1 MFFIIFSMFIVF
13 SIIMLIGSPKK
24 SFFIIML
31 IGSPKKSFFIFLLII
46 AIIPTGNSYADFISL
61 QGVYYFDF
69 YLIGFF
75 ILILK
80 SIMSY
85 SSEKNISIPYS
96 TLFGIFTY
104 LCIILVSVVSNNIVD
119 KYLLKDI
126 RPVIMIF
133 TAVYFSGL
141 VLRIDGYNKNTIFKI
156 LFVMFIFSI
165 IHLILPRLGVSVYK
179 DEYYEDNSYRYLDAS
194 TYVAAIYIINYFTS
208 NMKNECGKWARLC
221 FYAAILCV
229 LVGNSRFMLLA
240 IFASIIFVSVKDVK
254 KMAIYSL
261 SAILVA
267 GLFLGVSVYVGA
279 DRVVNG
285 FSGDVLLFQITNRF
299 SPALSLIDKMSW
311 YNYIFGLGAGTYF
324 DIPWFAYRGLET
336 QNISVDSLY
345 LTMYVKY
352 GLFGLML
359 IALFTKV
366 AVNGL
371 KANVKKAV
379 IIFCLIM
386 YFVSAIP
393 YHPYSL
399 GIIVGG
405 AVMILLNRKEVV

>member
-1 MFFIIFSMFIVF
+1 
-13 SIIMLIGSPKK
+13 
-24 SFFIIML
+24 ML

>member
-13 SIIMLIGSPKK
+13 S
-24 SFFIIML
+24 IIML

-208 NMKNECGKWARLC
+208 KMKNECGKWARLC

-371 KANVKKAV
+371 EANVKKAV

>member
-1 MFFIIFSMFIVF
+1 
-13 SIIMLIGSPKK
+13 
-24 SFFIIML
+24 ML

-61 QGVYYFDF
+61 QGMYYFDF

>member
-13 SIIMLIGSPKK
+13 S
-24 SFFIIML
+24 IIML

-208 NMKNECGKWARLC
+208 NMKKECGKWARLC

>member
-1 MFFIIFSMFIVF
+1 
-13 SIIMLIGSPKK
+13 
-24 SFFIIML
+24 
-31 IGSPKKSFFIFLLII
+31 
-46 AIIPTGNSYADFISL
+46 
-61 QGVYYFDF
+61 
-69 YLIGFF
+69 FF

-104 LCIILVSVVSNNIVD
+104 LCIILVSVVSNNVVD

-165 IHLILPRLGVSVYK
+165 IHLILPRLGVLVYK

-324 DIPWFAYRGLET
+324 DIPWFAYRGLDT

-371 KANVKKAV
+371 EANVKKAV

>member
-1 MFFIIFSMFIVF
+1 
-13 SIIMLIGSPKK
+13 
-24 SFFIIML
+24 ML

-267 GLFLGVSVYVGA
+267 GLFLGGSVYVGA

>member
-1 MFFIIFSMFIVF
+1 MFIVF
-13 SIIMLIGSPKK
+13 S
-24 SFFIIML
+24 IIML

>member
-13 SIIMLIGSPKK
+13 S
-24 SFFIIML
+24 IIML

-61 QGVYYFDF
+61 QGMYYFDF

>member
-13 SIIMLIGSPKK
+13 S
-24 SFFIIML
+24 IIML

-208 NMKNECGKWARLC
+208 NMKKECGKWARLC

-345 LTMYVKY
+345 LTMYFKY

>member
-1 MFFIIFSMFIVF
+1 
-13 SIIMLIGSPKK
+13 
-24 SFFIIML
+24 
-31 IGSPKKSFFIFLLII
+31 
-46 AIIPTGNSYADFISL
+46 
-61 QGVYYFDF
+61 
-69 YLIGFF
+69 
-75 ILILK
+75 
-80 SIMSY
+80 MSY

-208 NMKNECGKWARLC
+208 NMKKECGKWARLC

>member
-13 SIIMLIGSPKK
+13 S
-24 SFFIIML
+24 IIML

-261 SAILVA
+261 SAILVV

>member
-1 MFFIIFSMFIVF
+1 
-13 SIIMLIGSPKK
+13 
-24 SFFIIML
+24 ML

-208 NMKNECGKWARLC
+208 NMKKECGKWARLC

>member
-24 SFFIIML
+24 SFFI
-31 IGSPKKSFFIFLLII
+31 FLLII
-46 AIIPTGNSYADFISL
+46 SIIPTGNSYADFISL

>member
-13 SIIMLIGSPKK
+13 S
-24 SFFIIML
+24 IIML

>member
-13 SIIMLIGSPKK
+13 S
-24 SFFIIML
+24 IIML

-80 SIMSY
+80 SIVSY

>member
-1 MFFIIFSMFIVF
+1 
-13 SIIMLIGSPKK
+13 
-24 SFFIIML
+24 ML

-208 NMKNECGKWARLC
+208 NMKKECGKWARLC

-345 LTMYVKY
+345 LTMYFKY

>member
-13 SIIMLIGSPKK
+13 S
-24 SFFIIML
+24 IIML

-104 LCIILVSVVSNNIVD
+104 LCIILVSVVSNNVVD

-165 IHLILPRLGVSVYK
+165 IHLILPRLGVLVYK

-194 TYVAAIYIINYFTS
+194 TY
-208 NMKNECGKWARLC
+208 G
-221 FYAAILCV
+221 
-229 LVGNSRFMLLA
+229 
-240 IFASIIFVSVKDVK
+240 
-254 KMAIYSL
+254 
-261 SAILVA
+261 
-267 GLFLGVSVYVGA
+267 
-279 DRVVNG
+279 
-285 FSGDVLLFQITNRF
+285 
-299 SPALSLIDKMSW
+299 
-311 YNYIFGLGAGTYF
+311 
-324 DIPWFAYRGLET
+324 
-336 QNISVDSLY
+336 
-345 LTMYVKY
+345 
-352 GLFGLML
+352 
-359 IALFTKV
+359 
-366 AVNGL
+366 
-371 KANVKKAV
+371 
-379 IIFCLIM
+379 
-386 YFVSAIP
+386 
-393 YHPYSL
+393 
-399 GIIVGG
+399 
-405 AVMILLNRKEVV
+405 

>member
-13 SIIMLIGSPKK
+13 S
-24 SFFIIML
+24 IIML

-267 GLFLGVSVYVGA
+267 GLFLGGSVYVGA

>member
-13 SIIMLIGSPKK
+13 S
-24 SFFIIML
+24 IIML

-156 LFVMFIFSI
+156 LFVMFIFS